1 MADRPNPAKRIA
13 QAATGVVNLVVV
25 GTAAVGAAAL
35 HSWAILALGGA
46 AYGALVAWDL
56 VGGRKGAAPGAAE
69 PPQAMRLKDPSDYKD
84 PSTQAAVRAIVAARL
99 EIDKVLT
106 NTPADVQGHLA
117 LALLSVDELEERA
130 AKLAQR
136 GEDLASYLRTTD
148 PRVVQQDVH
157 VLSQRVAATT
167 DPEARAQYESA
178 HQARRE
184 HLQTLHDLVAARER
198 IHASMLS
205 IAATLE
211 GLPAKIVRMRALDA
225 RAMDKLTGDV
235 KDELDRMNGEI
246 RTFEETLK
254 SLGEVGSA

>member
-1 MADRPNPAKRIA
+1 MSDSPKDKSFV
-13 QAATGVVNLVVV
+13 QAATGVVNLVVM
-25 GTAAVGAAAL
+25 GAAAVGAAAL

-46 AYGALVAWDL
+46 AYGAMVAWDL
-56 VGGRKGAAPGAAE
+56 VGGKKGAKNE
-69 PPQAMRLKDPSDYKD
+69 PASPQSLRLDDPASYKD
-84 PSTQAAVRAIVAARL
+84 PSVQAAARAILAARL
-99 EIDKVLT
+99 EIERVLKD
-106 NTPADVQGHLA
+106 TPADVAANLA

-130 AKLAQR
+130 AKLARR
-136 GEDLASYLRTTD
+136 GEDLAQYLRTTD

-157 VLSQRVAATT
+157 TLAQRVATAT
-167 DPEARAQYESA
+167 DAEAKSQYAAA
-178 HQARRE
+178 HAARQE
-184 HLQTLHDLVAARER
+184 HLATLQDLVAARER

-235 KDELDRMNGEI
+235 KGELDRMNDEI

-254 SLGEVGSA
+254 SLGEVEPA